1 MNQSLNNMQTSHFWG
16 SILVEAMYVSLKQ
29 KQNQKW
35 KQQQKLYQA
44 TFALIKLSGIKF
56 WSKINRATKIKGKIE
71 YKESEEESLFFRF
84 LIWWLLMDILF

>member
-16 SILVEAMYVSLKQ
+16 SILVEAMYVFLKQ

-56 WSKINRATKIKGKIE
+56 WSKINRATKIKENGFIIVK
-71 YKESEEESLFFRF
+71 
-84 LIWWLLMDILF
+84 